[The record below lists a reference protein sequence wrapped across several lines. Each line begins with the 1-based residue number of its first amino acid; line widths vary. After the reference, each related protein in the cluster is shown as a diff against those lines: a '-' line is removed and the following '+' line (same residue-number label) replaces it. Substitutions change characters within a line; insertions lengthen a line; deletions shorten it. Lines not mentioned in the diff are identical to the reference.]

1 MIRSI
6 VVKEQTNVY
15 AGEQLLTLTGH
26 RSEVTSVAFSPDG
39 KRLASA
45 SRDRTLKL
53 WDALTGEELMTLN
66 GHTDEIS
73 QVAFSPD
80 GKSLASASSDKT
92 VRLWDTSSGEN
103 TLTLEGHTR
112 EVRTVAFSPNGQQ
125 LASGGLDG
133 MAKVLGR
140 SYGSGDAQ
148 LAGVPDNGA
157 GGVGRYLSRGLQFR
171 QKSPV
176 HDESH
181 AGGKDLGP
189 NQSSEKTCPSLK
201 EPRLIAPEPT
211 PFSFSPALRVPFQP
225 DPLQRPVG
233 VTLQYGLVVAGFID
247 LNSVL
252 IPCDT

>member
-1 MIRSI
+1 MWLFKGLHRALITGPDGKQLASGSSDRTIVIRSI

-53 WDALTGEELMTLN
+53 WDAFTGEELMTFDE
-66 GHTDEIS
+66 HTDEIS

-133 MAKVLGR
+133 MAKVWDAATGQETLSWQAYPTMGP
-140 SYGSGDAQ
+140 GAFGGISG
-148 LAGVPDNGA
+148 V
-157 GGVGRYLSRGLQFR
+157 V
-171 QKSPV
+171 
-176 HDESH
+176 
-181 AGGKDLGP
+181 
-189 NQSSEKTCPSLK
+189 
-201 EPRLIAPEPT
+201 
-211 PFSFSPALRVPFQP
+211 FSFDKNRLYTTSLTTDGKIWDLTRVAKK
-225 DPLQRPVG
+225 LARP
-233 VTLQYGLVVAGFID
+233 
-247 LNSVL
+247 
-252 IPCDT
+252 